1 MAIGVIGSV
10 SFSPAVSVSAE
21 ESNSEFENPVYDE
34 ATDTT
39 DYDYAYFGMYPTS
52 EVTGDALTDEIKM
65 QIIPTKTEMLI
76 LISRWQKLMVL
87 NMPA

>member
-1 MAIGVIGSV
+1 MKKKLAIVLSAIMAIGVIGSV

-39 DYDYAYFGMYPTS
+39 DYDYAGGSKIQLQTWRTYLF
-52 EVTGDALTDEIKM
+52 I
-65 QIIPTKTEMLI
+65 
-76 LISRWQKLMVL
+76 R
-87 NMPA
+87 